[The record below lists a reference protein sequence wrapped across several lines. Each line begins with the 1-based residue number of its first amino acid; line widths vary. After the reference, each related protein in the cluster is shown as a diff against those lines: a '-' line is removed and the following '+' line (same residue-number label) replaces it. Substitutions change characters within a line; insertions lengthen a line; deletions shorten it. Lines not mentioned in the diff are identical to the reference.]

1 MKYAAENKTRMILAL
16 FVSFVFIIAAGFSEA
31 EAAEASATFTVEWYD
46 VGQDALE
53 GLNGVNKVT
62 KGFRGSKEINTAYYD
77 TEKITIQEM
86 ETALKAAG
94 TYTGTLE
101 E

>member
-1 MKYAAENKTRMILAL
+1 MKYTVQNKTSLILAL
-16 FVSFVFIIAAGFSEA
+16 SVSLLFIIATGFSEA

-62 KGFRGSKEINTAYYD
+62 KGFRDSKEINTVFYD
-77 TEKITIQEM
+77 SEKITIQEM
-86 ETALKAAG
+86 ETALKEAG